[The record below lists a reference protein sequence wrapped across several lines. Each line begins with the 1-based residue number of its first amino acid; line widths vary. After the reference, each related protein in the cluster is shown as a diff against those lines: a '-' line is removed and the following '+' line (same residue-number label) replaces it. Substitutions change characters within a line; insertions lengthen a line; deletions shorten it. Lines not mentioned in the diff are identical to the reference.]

1 MVQHG
6 NTYNMNKENKII
18 KAVAKQF
25 KGMTLEQVKLIR
37 ASLTLPL
44 TYKRLLNRVEN
55 AI

>member
-1 MVQHG
+1 
-6 NTYNMNKENKII
+6 MNKENKII
-18 KAVAKQF
+18 SKVKKQF

-37 ASLTLPL
+37 ESITIPL